1 MNKFFAAPRKVK
13 VLARRM
19 ILLNLLYL
27 QSLIEM
33 RRQLRDFRSV
43 LSIFLFPTIYLIASI
58 TINRSVMQQLGRDW
72 IHYAVV
78 YATSLSVLSIGLM
91 DFPTRFHY
99 DRSKNWNR
107 MLQVTPLARSIY
119 LLAKIVTQLLLQ
131 ACAIILVFLIAALF
145 FHVVFSLTKD
155 LLLMLWLLFSELT
168 FLAIGLCIGMAG
180 SATNFIS
187 FLVFMGLLLISGMLA
202 TIHGIP
208 TWLEHAMP
216 TYSLLQNAMAIIH
229 HPFFS
234 LQATGMML
242 LYAIIFIVFAVFL
255 DQRKKID
262 TRG

>member
-33 RRQLRDFRSV
+33 RRHLRDFRSV

-155 LLLMLWLLFSELT
+155 LLLMLWLLFSDLT
-168 FLAIGLCIGMAG
+168 RYEKTYANQLSGGETRRLQFALALCGNPDI
-180 SATNFIS
+180 
-187 FLVFMGLLLISGMLA
+187 LLLD
-202 TIHGIP
+202 
-208 TWLEHAMP
+208 EDK
-216 TYSLLQNAMAIIH
+216 
-229 HPFFS
+229 
-234 LQATGMML
+234 
-242 LYAIIFIVFAVFL
+242 AVLFL
-255 DQRKKID
+255 
-262 TRG
+262 